1 MNNNFLLKTL
11 SYPLFSIGIIMIVL
25 GLRWVFHSEPW
36 MLDEV
41 ANVERLGISFD
52 ELFSEEINNTLPAY
66 LKQIYQFF
74 GLWVVIIG
82 LFISSYSLPK
92 MIIQKNN
99 VSFLLAIVGF
109 LITAGLYFG
118 YKLIPSSH
126 FISLGWGMAVAF
138 SISLFAF
145 YKIHYTKNG

>member
-1 MNNNFLLKTL
+1 MSHNILIKIL
-11 SYPLFSIGIIMIVL
+11 SYPLLGIGFIMVVL
-25 GLRWVFHSEPW
+25 GLRWIFHLEPW

-52 ELFSEEINNTLPAY
+52 ELFSQKINNNLPDY
-66 LKQIYQFF
+66 LRQIYQFF

-82 LFISSYSLPK
+82 LFISSFALPK
-92 MIIQKNN
+92 MITKKDNASI
-99 VSFLLAIVGF
+99 LLAIVG
-109 LITAGLYFG
+109 LLVAMGLYFG

-126 FISLGWGMAVAF
+126 FIFLGWAMIAAF

-145 YKIHYTKNG
+145 YKIHYTNNG

>member
-1 MNNNFLLKTL
+1 MNNNLLFKTL
-11 SYPLFSIGIIMIVL
+11 SYPLFSIGIIMIAL
-25 GLRWVFHSEPW
+25 GFRWIFHSEPW

-41 ANVERLGISFD
+41 ANVERLGMSFD
-52 ELFSEEINNTLPAY
+52 ELFSKEINNTLPAY

-99 VSFLLAIVGF
+99 ASFLLAIVGF
-109 LITAGLYFG
+109 LVTAGLYFG
-118 YKLIPSSH
+118 YTLIPSSH
-126 FISLGWGMAVAF
+126 FIFLGWGMAAAF
-138 SISLFAF
+138 SISLFSF
-145 YKIHYTKNG
+145 YKIHCKKNG